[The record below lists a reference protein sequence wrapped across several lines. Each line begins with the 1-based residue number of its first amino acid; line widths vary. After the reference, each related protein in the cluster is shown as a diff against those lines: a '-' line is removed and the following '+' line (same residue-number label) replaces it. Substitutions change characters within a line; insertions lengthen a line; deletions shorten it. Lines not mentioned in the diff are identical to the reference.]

1 MTSPAPTFSD
11 PAEAARSGQYRAA
24 QIEEY
29 GTYIAAQHIFVGN
42 ARAFA
47 PGHPVP
53 KSTAEA
59 MGWHR
64 DGTCVPA
71 GTPLPQ
77 TAPDR
82 AAQLRARAEEINR
95 EQHAIALE
103 LAAAEGGATTGG
115 DDYESKTVV
124 ALRDILATRGLPQ
137 TGNKAE
143 LVARLQDDDAADDEV
158 EE

>member
-11 PAEAARSGQYRAA
+11 PAEAARFASYRAA

-29 GTYIAAQHIFVGN
+29 STYIAAHMILVGT
-42 ARAFA
+42 APAFA

-59 MGWHR
+59 MGWHL
-64 DGTCVPA
+64 DGTCLPA

-77 TAPDR
+77 SAPDR
-82 AAQLRARAEEINR
+82 AAQLRARAEEIRR
-95 EQHAIALE
+95 EQHSIALE
-103 LAAAEGGATTGG
+103 LAAAEAGTTV
-115 DDYESKTVV
+115 DYASMTVI
-124 ALRDILATRGLPQ
+124 ALRDALATRGLSS

-143 LVARLQDDDAADDEV
+143 LVERLQADDAADDEAK
-158 EE
+158 E